1 MPSVSGSG
9 IDSFAPGSFAVCLK
23 RLLVGFVVVV
33 VVVYSFRLSGA
44 FLEVYRSEKK
54 EGKPRILVFFVKK
67 THTENPKKQQKTTT
81 KTTKNIPHTHT
92 KTNKI

>member
-33 VVVYSFRLSGA
+33 VYSFRLSGA

-54 EGKPRILVFFVKK
+54 EGKPRILGFLVKK

-81 KTTKNIPHTHT
+81 KTTKNIPHTH
-92 KTNKI
+92 KNK